1 MSNKSPKRDKPKK
14 VPKRQRAKEK
24 ASRFGTVSTIIGLGL
39 GVVGLVGL
47 IALRPQVTV
56 SPADAL
62 EHSQPFSVPFH
73 ITNASFYAIDDVTPT
88 FYIHR
93 LMMAEGSDI
102 NVGNNLVQYPAQNLE
117 HGETGTVICQFTQV
131 GSFPSDAD
139 VVVVI
144 DYRISW
150 IPFWHPRQ
158 YFRFVGRYGDNW
170 QWLAEPIGSVRKETD
185 AAFEHDRQMKERLRL
200 HPPGSH

>member
-1 MSNKSPKRDKPKK
+1 MSNRSPKHARPKA
-14 VPKRQRAKEK
+14 PKGRKTKEK
-24 ASRFGTVSTIIGLGL
+24 SSRLVTIFGLGL
-39 GVVGLVGL
+39 GVVGLAGL

-73 ITNASFYAIDDVTPT
+73 ITNASVYAVDEVTPT

-93 LMMAEGSDI
+93 VR
-102 NVGNNLVQYPAQNLE
+102 VGTITLKGNLVYFPPQRLE
-117 HGETGTVICQFTQV
+117 HSEVGTVLCQITNFEK
-131 GSFPSDAD
+131 FPQEAD

-158 YFRFVGRYGDNW
+158 YFRFIGQYGDNW
-170 QWLAEPIGSVRKETD
+170 QWLAEPIGDVRKDTD
-185 AAFEHDRQMKERLRL
+185 AVL
-200 HPPGSH
+200 PPR